1 MCILLNEKNIL
12 TLREEVISGC
22 LAERRDISIVK
33 PVIGS
38 GASVME
44 GE

>member
-1 MCILLNEKNIL
+1 MCILLNEKNLL

-22 LAERRDISIVK
+22 LAERREVSIVK
-33 PVIGS
+33 LVIGS
-38 GASVME
+38 GASEME